1 MSVNVKKSY
10 EGTSK
15 KSIVKHSYFIMYKN
29 IVENLGHEFAFCL
42 WTFLLGLPD
51 GWKINEQHLMKT
63 FKCGSKKIQSAMS
76 HLNKFNLISY
86 ERVRGDNGMYTR
98 NETYVHDGQE
108 YINNHVLNKN
118 TIHTV
123 KNDGVV
129 NDGVVKGGT
138 YNKLININ
146 KYKQEEDQK
155 LLDNK
160 DIKNISLLSCANS
173 EKTELT
179 HDTELQTFD
188 HVHEVQEQ
196 QSTEIDLVDNTPDKV
211 SKEISE
217 VDKSFER
224 FWESYPVKK
233 GKHRAQSLW
242 KSKKLSKHVDAII
255 EDVGL
260 KLRSDSQWQDKQYIP
275 HPSTYINQKRWEDE
289 ITSSTKCRGF
299 LSPDHPMFA
308 KEREEAR
315 KEDMKESSIHGEYS
329 VVDDDVSSSS
339 QQLDPEF
346 EEMFSECLAKKN
358 QARRSVG

>member
-29 IVENLGHEFAFCL
+29 IVENLRHEFAFCL

-63 FKCGSKKIQSAMS
+63 FRCGSKKIQSAMS

-188 HVHEVQEQ
+188 HVHEEQEQ
-196 QSTEIDLVDNTPDKV
+196 QSTELDLVDNVPDRV
-211 SKEISE
+211 PKEISG

-224 FWESYPVKK
+224 FWEAYPVKK
-233 GKHRAQSLW
+233 GKHRALLLW
-242 KSKKLSKHVDAII
+242 KSKKLAPHVDAII
-255 EDVGL
+255 QDIRL
-260 KLRSDSQWQDKQYIP
+260 KLISDSQWQDKQYIP
-275 HPSTYINQKRWEDE
+275 YPTTYINQKRWEDE
-289 ITSSTKCRGF
+289 ITPIKSKSSG
-299 LSPDHPMFA
+299 LSLSDPFFD
-308 KEREEAR
+308 E
-315 KEDMKESSIHGEYS
+315 KEDIERDELRESSIAGDYK
-329 VVDDDVSSSS
+329 VIDDVNLSP
-339 QQLDPEF
+339 LDPED
-346 EEMFSECLAKKN
+346 EEWFAECLARKRDL
-358 QARRSVG
+358 RRGVV